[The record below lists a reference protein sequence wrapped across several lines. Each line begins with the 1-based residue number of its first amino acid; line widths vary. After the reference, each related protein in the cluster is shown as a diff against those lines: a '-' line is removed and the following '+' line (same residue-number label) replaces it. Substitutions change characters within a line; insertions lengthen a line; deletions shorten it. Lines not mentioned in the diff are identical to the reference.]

1 MVMNSGRDGSQGDIR
16 SAVALVYRPTRADI
30 HTAVLVRERCRRLH
44 LLRWGLAGLLAAVV
58 LLILASPASAPSSA
72 LTPAVLAVLIWSLPH
87 AQSHHA
93 LKTVS
98 WQGEYRVSVS
108 ETGVSAESEHV
119 TLLQRWSVFRGYRET
134 RDHVVLLSRDPNI
147 LLVEVLPKRGLRS
160 LEDTERLLD
169 LVGHHLPRV

>member
-1 MVMNSGRDGSQGDIR
+1 MVMDSGHDGRQGDIR
-16 SAVALVYRPTRADI
+16 STVELVYRPTRADI

-44 LLRWGLAGLLAAVV
+44 LVRWGFAGLFAAVALLVLAAPTSAASSS
-58 LLILASPASAPSSA
+58 LL
-72 LTPAVLAVLIWSLPH
+72 PAVLAVLVWSVPH

-98 WQGEYRVSVS
+98 WQGEYRLSVS
-108 ETGVSAESEHV
+108 GTGVSAETEHV

-160 LEDTERLLD
+160 PEDVEGLLD
-169 LVGHHLPRV
+169 LVGRHLPRI